1 MQNNSNKNVLL
12 SLSALLLLIACATS
26 PTGRSQLEFFP
37 SSQIAQMGKAAYQQ
51 IKQETPVSKDP
62 QINRYIRCV
71 ANAITPLV
79 PPLENGEQW
88 EVTVFKADQANA
100 FALPGG
106 HIGIYTG
113 LLSVAENADQLAAV
127 IGHEI
132 GHVIAE
138 HANARMSTQYATQ
151 AGLQLIQALAGVP
164 GSATG
169 QQLMALMGV
178 GAQVGIILPF
188 SRAQESEADI
198 LGLRYMAQ
206 AGFDPRQSIQLW
218 RNMLAADGGRK
229 PPEFLST
236 HPSEKARISELE
248 QHLPQALDI
257 YQQALSEGRRPKC
270 KP

>member
-1 MQNNSNKNVLL
+1 MWNNSDRNVLL
-12 SLSALLLLIACATS
+12 SLSALLLLIACTTS
-26 PTGRSQLEFFP
+26 PTGRTQLEFFP
-37 SSQIAQMGKAAYQQ
+37 SSQIAQMGETAYQQ

-62 QINRYIRCV
+62 QINRYVHCV
-71 ANAITPLV
+71 ADAVTAVV
-79 PPLENGEQW
+79 PPPVSGNQW
-88 EVTVFKADQANA
+88 EVTVFKTDKINA

-113 LLSVAENADQLAAV
+113 LLSVTEDASQLAAV

-151 AGLQLIQALAGVP
+151 TGLQLIQALAGTP
-164 GSATG
+164 GGATG

-218 RNMLAADGGRK
+218 QNMMEADDGRK

-236 HPSEKARISELE
+236 HPSEKTRISELE

-270 KP
+270 EQ